1 MEASGELLGRARA
14 QAGKFSIMKISW
26 ILSTLELSDDTKK
39 MKTNLLLMTTQEK
52 KNQANLGKLANSF
65 HTPET
70 LHHLAEQ
77 YFFYTN
83 TREKMILLHKIFTLS
98 KKPR

>member
-39 MKTNLLLMTTQEK
+39 MKTNLLLMTTHKRRKTKQTWE
-52 KNQANLGKLANSF
+52 NLLIPF
-65 HTPET
+65 T
-70 LHHLAEQ
+70 HLKPSTTSPNNISSTQ
-77 YFFYTN
+77 
-83 TREKMILLHKIFTLS
+83 TRERK
-98 KKPR
+98 